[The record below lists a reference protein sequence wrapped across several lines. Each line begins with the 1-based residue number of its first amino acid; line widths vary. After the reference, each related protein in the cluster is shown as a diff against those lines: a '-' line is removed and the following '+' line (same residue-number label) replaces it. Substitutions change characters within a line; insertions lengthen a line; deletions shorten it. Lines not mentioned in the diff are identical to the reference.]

1 MILNLVVAGS
11 VETVY
16 SQTFKEPIPEP
27 CGNHHASACCCL
39 SFFLLFHRRR
49 QMTRRSLSV
58 SQDTCAYMLLKHRS
72 RADLYM

>member
-58 SQDTCAYMLLKHRS
+58 SQDTCAYTLLKHRS